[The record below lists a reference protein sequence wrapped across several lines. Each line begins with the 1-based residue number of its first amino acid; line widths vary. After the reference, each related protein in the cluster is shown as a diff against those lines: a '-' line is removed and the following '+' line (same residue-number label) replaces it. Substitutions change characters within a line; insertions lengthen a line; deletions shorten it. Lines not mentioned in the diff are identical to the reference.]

1 MLSMLLSSI
10 KQAAVSSRM
19 ASVSCLAIC
28 GFPPLS
34 KSTSRY
40 TRFFISWLKVTWP
53 AWWFNR
59 SLCTRGHRSDRGVFA
74 SQHGGWGFRRRVLS
88 TWLFYLYCGFNSANA
103 LLSAP
108 FLGPS
113 SSLLFWFRVPVITDN
128 EQLHEWFPSLL
139 GLGGEIELCCFA
151 KGRRFSRSSR
161 GAKIGTWLFAESIGR
176 SSSKLFEPD
185 LRSRSECCSSH
196 ESSLWL
202 RLGDSWLEI
211 MWTLCITTTAF
222 ST

>member
-10 KQAAVSSRM
+10 KKAAVSSRM

-34 KSTSRY
+34 KSASRY
-40 TRFFISWLKVTWP
+40 TGFCISRLKVTWP

-74 SQHGGWGFRRRVLS
+74 SQQGGWGFRRRVLS
-88 TWLFYLYCGFNSANA
+88 TWLFHLHCGCNSANA
-103 LLSAP
+103 LLGAS

-113 SSLLFWFRVPVITDN
+113 GSPLFWSRVPVNTDN
-128 EQLHEWFPSLL
+128 EQLHEWFPSL
-139 GLGGEIELCCFA
+139 GGEMELCCFA

-176 SSSKLFEPD
+176 SSWKLFEPD
-185 LRSRSECCSSH
+185 LRSCSECCSSQG
-196 ESSLWL
+196 SSLWL
-202 RLGDSWLEI
+202 RVGGGSW
-211 MWTLCITTTAF
+211 WR
-222 ST
+222 